1 MWLVHSGIANLL
13 SLSTLKRDRYVCL
26 YHTNSPWIVECP
38 DKTVLKFKQDCG
50 LCKGFP
56 FIDMENLQ
64 DHVFR
69 PDVTS
74 ENHKD
79 HLREFEPVTDFGD
92 EVKALKELLK
102 RKAFAF
108 LQTVRQNMEG
118 FTRHEVKGADLARK
132 AQAILGHPTSKEL
145 SQVVSNNF
153 GINNCPTNP
162 IDVSNDDIVFGPD
175 LGGGGRGK
183 Q

>member
-1 MWLVHSGIANLL
+1 M
-13 SLSTLKRDRYVCL
+13 
-26 YHTNSPWIVECP
+26 ECP
-38 DKTVLKFKQDCG
+38 DGTVLKFKRDSG
-50 LCKGFP
+50 LCEGFP

-69 PDVTS
+69 PDTTS

-92 EVKALKELLK
+92 KVKALKELPK

-118 FTRHEVKGADLARK
+118 FTRHEVKGANLARK

-145 SQVVSNNF
+145 SQVVSSNF
-153 GINNCPTNP
+153 GINNCPINP
-162 IDVSNDDIVFGPD
+162 IDVSNADVICGPD
-175 LGGGGRGK
+175 LGGLGVK